1 VTAPRKAPCVDVRTD
16 VHKDVR
22 FEVLG
27 ELAGYNRYEALG
39 RMHALWSW
47 CVDRGLQDAPDGEDG
62 FVVAE
67 AVVRRF
73 LGANGIVAILGDG
86 IDDFALGERRD
97 GARIYL
103 RGTGEYVLDR
113 RARVAVA
120 SAGGAARAAG
130 GRDDAGRFV
139 ITPTIAQPSPQPIP
153 SNTPAAGPAANQP
166 TPASSSSPSS
176 STSDLGDTHTRV
188 RERHPASGGI
198 AERVWQHGAR
208 ARADL
213 KASNVAVPPWAI
225 QHGADH
231 AGWVALLDRVCE
243 QLVNATA
250 EDAESVCRNRVDV
263 AAAKARKD
271 GEGNWFAPAAMFSRN
286 SFDNF
291 AHLDPASFV
300 RKQPQR
306 ASRAAGG
313 AIGAAT
319 PRQNPEISMK
329 PASEV
334 L

>member
-139 ITPTIAQPSPQPIP
+139 ITPTIAQPPPSRYPATRQQQDQPQTSRLQRLPLPRPLPHPI
-153 SNTPAAGPAANQP
+153 SEIHIRACVSGTRLRVE
-166 TPASSSSPSS
+166 SPS
-176 STSDLGDTHTRV
+176 
-188 RERHPASGGI
+188 ASGSTVL
-198 AERVWQHGAR
+198 E
-208 ARADL
+208 L
-213 KASNVAVPPWAI
+213 
-225 QHGADH
+225 
-231 AGWVALLDRVCE
+231 
-243 QLVNATA
+243 
-250 EDAESVCRNRVDV
+250 
-263 AAAKARKD
+263 
-271 GEGNWFAPAAMFSRN
+271 AP
-286 SFDNF
+286 
-291 AHLDPASFV
+291 
-300 RKQPQR
+300 
-306 ASRAAGG
+306 
-313 AIGAAT
+313 T
-319 PRQNPEISMK
+319 
-329 PASEV
+329 
-334 L
+334 